1 MITFLDEKNN
11 EYNAQVAYS
20 TTSSVNGEL
29 SIKGTIYTNQT
40 VLHGIDRGWRLRLD
54 DEYYRI
60 IYAKPN
66 DTGRQIEVEFDAVHQ
81 FFYDMSKM
89 SLYETLEGS
98 KPIRTYLD
106 AIFKG
111 TSYRYVLE
119 VEVGSI
125 RKENFGNKSRL
136 NLFNDLIKHANLEFS
151 VSGHVVRIL
160 KNIGTDQSAIV
171 RKNFNM
177 NELTIEKDINSFVTY
192 QRGLGMWKDEENHD
206 LGRYE
211 AVYESPL
218 AQIYGRIE
226 AEPVV
231 DERYKETGK
240 LLERLKTNVDNSYK
254 VSISIDMEDLTKAG
268 YKLSEPRAGDYIMA
282 VNETLGLRKKI
293 RIVSLISE
301 YDVSG
306 KLISRKVTCNDIGSV
321 KRNSGEMSTLS
332 RSVTDSLENS
342 ARALDVAT
350 QALTSADGKN
360 TNYFGDKKPA
370 DIPKGTLKKGDRLFL
385 TVGDKKV
392 LYFWNGS
399 EWELEPTEFD
409 SDKFNAE
416 FDRKAEAINKNI
428 QQVDNKASEAFAK
441 AGAII
446 DSQELL
452 DKINA
457 SVDQN
462 VRLGTASQLFKAQT
476 KNISDLQDKFRSNK
490 HAITDLK
497 KTTTDYQRTNDENL
511 VRIGQQLDNTVSKAE
526 MKQTADGIRETILE
540 LQTNGSGG
548 PNMLRNSRAD
558 DGLQYWTEANNKLG
572 FTSHSFY
579 FNGQKKMFE
588 LRPGAVVKSPRFIV
602 KRNADYTLNILG
614 FDNNSKYFRVYF
626 CKRKKGSTADFE
638 EKQLVFDGQPQWTDG
653 PVFNNVKTAKKSF
666 KFNIGE
672 FDDGYLQFEFD
683 RNNPNKWGGL
693 FMTELDFYEGTTD
706 RKWQPAPE
714 DGAEWLNGKITTLD
728 RTLDGIRATVTEAKS
743 YIDADGQRR
752 QELNQL
758 IRDETAKGINTV
770 LSTVE
775 QSGYAK
781 RTEIQSITETQRLYD
796 RIIGTTEDGIKQ
808 NIARMTLTDN
818 LFQTEVS
825 KAIDKNFNSINQ
837 VTDPYELANHQV
849 DRFSALENF
858 TLERVDGSPYSKL
871 CFTIKESGERR
882 LFIPLNNLPEDMR
895 QFSYS
900 VKIETTGNVSV
911 LAFSLR
917 VRSGTSWSLN
927 KRVNGNI
934 YSGTSSVLN
943 SAQKVS
949 PDLMITFGG
958 TGSVKV
964 SMPIV
969 IDGTE
974 PNANY
979 EPNKLERLFTQS
991 EKTNQTVRSME
1002 TLLNGSWSVKH
1013 LNSAGDIVGQV
1024 NLTDGDFR
1032 FVGKRFHITG
1042 ETLIDNA
1049 SIKSAAI
1056 ESIEANKIRA
1066 GTLDAHLVNI
1076 INLNANSITAGA
1088 INGIDIR
1095 GSVFSG
1101 QNNEFVID
1109 AKKNELLFNKYTLM
1123 TFYNKKT
1130 NNWSL
1135 ISTGDRLGNGLGSG
1149 IVIASGVNPT
1159 LLNNLRNE
1167 PTDRRDL
1174 LTPLSKTDSYISLAS
1189 NGTYSGV
1196 DIVTKTYFHARN
1208 NSGNPGACGIG
1219 FGDGDTRDKDSA
1231 YIYGYK
1237 TSVSGRN
1244 TLSLNGLQRL
1254 SMESKGQ
1261 ISIVGND
1268 LEIIKGNKSLIAYF
1282 NGLAQLVKRV
1292 AEHAGWKNVTDYS
1305 I

>member
-1 MITFLDEKNN
+1 MITFLDEKDN

-29 SIKGTIYTNQT
+29 SIKGTIYTNQK

-136 NLFNDLIKHANLEFS
+136 NLFNDLIKQANLEFS

-321 KRNSGEMSTLS
+321 KRNSGEMNTLS
-332 RSVTDSLENS
+332 RSVTNSLENS

-392 LYFWNGS
+392 LYFWNGA

-428 QQVDNKASEAFAK
+428 QQVDNKASEALTK
-441 AGAII
+441 ADAIV

-457 SVDQN
+457 HLYSDAN
-462 VRLGTASQLFKAQT
+462 NDDNGILGK
-476 KNISDLQDKFRSNK
+476 KFRLQREANRSTRNIATSTRDK
-490 HAITDLK
+490 L
-497 KTTTDYQRTNDENL
+497 TDYQRTNDENL

-548 PNMLRNSRAD
+548 PNMIRNSRAD
-558 DGLQYWTEANNKLG
+558 DGLQYWETQSVN
-572 FTSHSFY
+572 FQSHVFY
-579 FNGQKKMFE
+579 FNGQKRMFA
-588 LRPGAVVKSPRFIV
+588 LTGVSWMKSPRFLL
-602 KRNADYTLNILG
+602 KKNTAYMLNFFG
-614 FDNNSKYFRVYF
+614 FNSGNTKSLRVYIR
-626 CKRKKGSTADFE
+626 KRKKGETQDYTSE
-638 EKQLVFDGQPQWTDG
+638 ELL
-653 PVFNNVKTAKKSF
+653 FNPTTIPFLSHVEAVKKSF
-666 KFNIGE
+666 KFNTGDFDEGYLYIFNGGPNNGSDKWSGVFLTE
-672 FDDGYLQFEFD
+672 FDL
-683 RNNPNKWGGL
+683 
-693 FMTELDFYEGTTD
+693 YEGTTD

-752 QELNQL
+752 QEINQL

-781 RTEIQSITETQRLYD
+781 RTEIQSITETQKLYD

-808 NIARMTLTDN
+808 NIARMTLTDS

-825 KAIDKNFNSINQ
+825 KAIDKNFNSVNQ

-858 TLERVDGSPYSKL
+858 TLEQVKGSPYSKL
-871 CFTIKESGERR
+871 CFTIKESGDRR

-900 VKIETTGNVSV
+900 VKIETTGNASV
-911 LAFSLR
+911 FAISLR
-917 VRSGTSWSLN
+917 GSTNTYWSLS
-927 KRVNGNI
+927 KKVNGDI

>member
-1 MITFLDEKNN
+1 LITFLDEKDN

-29 SIKGTIYTNQT
+29 SIKGTIYTNQK

-136 NLFNDLIKHANLEFS
+136 NLFNDLIKQANLEFS

-321 KRNSGEMSTLS
+321 KRNSGEMNTLS
-332 RSVTDSLENS
+332 RSVTNSLENS

-392 LYFWNGS
+392 LYFWNGA

-428 QQVDNKASEAFAK
+428 QQVDNKASEALTK
-441 AGAII
+441 ADAIV

-457 SVDQN
+457 HLYSDAN
-462 VRLGTASQLFKAQT
+462 NDDNGILGK
-476 KNISDLQDKFRSNK
+476 KFRLQREANRSTRNIATSTRDK
-490 HAITDLK
+490 L
-497 KTTTDYQRTNDENL
+497 TDYQRTNDENL

-548 PNMLRNSRAD
+548 PNMIRNSRAD
-558 DGLQYWTEANNKLG
+558 DGLQYWETQSVN
-572 FTSHSFY
+572 FQSHVFY
-579 FNGQKKMFE
+579 FNGQKRMFA
-588 LRPGAVVKSPRFIV
+588 LTGVSWMKSPRFLL
-602 KRNADYTLNILG
+602 KKNTAYMLNFFG
-614 FDNNSKYFRVYF
+614 FNSGNTKSLRVYIR
-626 CKRKKGSTADFE
+626 KRKKGETQDYTSE
-638 EKQLVFDGQPQWTDG
+638 ELL
-653 PVFNNVKTAKKSF
+653 FNPTTIPFLSHVEAVKKSF
-666 KFNIGE
+666 KFNTGDFDEGYLYIFNGGPNNGSDKWSGVFLTE
-672 FDDGYLQFEFD
+672 FDL
-683 RNNPNKWGGL
+683 
-693 FMTELDFYEGTTD
+693 YEGTTD

-752 QELNQL
+752 QEINQL

-781 RTEIQSITETQRLYD
+781 RTEIQSITETQKLYD

-808 NIARMTLTDN
+808 NIARMTLTDS

-825 KAIDKNFNSINQ
+825 KAIDKNFNSVNQ

-858 TLERVDGSPYSKL
+858 TLEQVKGSPYSKL
-871 CFTIKESGERR
+871 CFTIKESGDRR

-900 VKIETTGNVSV
+900 VKIETTGNASV
-911 LAFSLR
+911 FAISLR
-917 VRSGTSWSLN
+917 GSTNTYWSLS
-927 KRVNGNI
+927 KKVNGDI

>member
-1 MITFLDEKNN
+1 MITFLDEKDN

-29 SIKGTIYTNQT
+29 SIKGTIYTNQK

-89 SLYETLEGS
+89 SLYEILEGS

-332 RSVTDSLENS
+332 RSVNDSLENS
-342 ARALDVAT
+342 SRALDVAT

-392 LYFWNGS
+392 LYFWNGA

-416 FDRKAEAINKNI
+416 FDRKAETINKNI
-428 QQVDNKASEAFAK
+428 QQLDNKASEALTK

-457 SVDQN
+457 HLYSDAN
-462 VRLGTASQLFKAQT
+462 NDDNGILGK
-476 KNISDLQDKFRSNK
+476 KFRQQREANRSTRDIATSTRDK
-490 HAITDLK
+490 L
-497 KTTTDYQRTNDENL
+497 TDYQRTNDENL

-526 MKQTADGIRETILE
+526 MKQTADGIRETIAKITVGARNLMVGTKDFSGDWFNKAKWTLEQEKYLGLSVYSRQEEWLGLSEIVEVRVGETYTFSAYVKSSIENDLVFMYLDNRLVEPRASLSLTRKDIQVGTNWKRVSATFSVTKAGLMTPRFERNNKNAKLYVAGYKLE
-540 LQTNGSGG
+540 LGNVPSDWSQAIEDTNQVI
-548 PNMLRNSRAD
+548 D
-558 DGLQYWTEANNKLG
+558 D
-572 FTSHSFY
+572 
-579 FNGQKKMFE
+579 
-588 LRPGAVVKSPRFIV
+588 
-602 KRNADYTLNILG
+602 
-614 FDNNSKYFRVYF
+614 
-626 CKRKKGSTADFE
+626 
-638 EKQLVFDGQPQWTDG
+638 
-653 PVFNNVKTAKKSF
+653 
-666 KFNIGE
+666 
-672 FDDGYLQFEFD
+672 
-683 RNNPNKWGGL
+683 
-693 FMTELDFYEGTTD
+693 
-706 RKWQPAPE
+706 
-714 DGAEWLNGKITTLD
+714 KITTFD
-728 RTLDGIRATVTEAKS
+728 RTLDGIRSSVTEAKN
-743 YIDADGQRR
+743 YIGADGQRR

-808 NIARMTLTDN
+808 NIARMTLTDS

-825 KAIDKNFNSINQ
+825 KAINKELTPSNYVANPFTMSDYIRKYNGNGSSATVTLSSTGINVFGKLELHANS
-837 VTDPYELANHQV
+837 
-849 DRFSALENF
+849 
-858 TLERVDGSPYSKL
+858 
-871 CFTIKESGERR
+871 R
-882 LFIPLNNLPEDMR
+882 L
-895 QFSYS
+895 SYS
-900 VKIETTGNVSV
+900 DAIWLPLTRIPESVKDLSFSIIIDGIDKCKISVHVGTERSSTYINYKRQDNTLYGTLTGVNSDYRGSDGVYLKLSFEGLNGQSV
-911 LAFSLR
+911 FLQKPIVVEGREPKFDFEINKRTELDQS
-917 VRSGTSWSLN
+917 VRS
-927 KRVNGNI
+927 V
-934 YSGTSSVLN
+934 
-943 SAQKVS
+943 Q
-949 PDLMITFGG
+949 
-958 TGSVKV
+958 
-964 SMPIV
+964 
-969 IDGTE
+969 
-974 PNANY
+974 
-979 EPNKLERLFTQS
+979 TQ
-991 EKTNQTVRSME
+991 
-1002 TLLNGSWSVKH
+1002 LAGSWAIKN
-1013 LNSAGDIVGQV
+1013 LNSAGDLISGI
-1024 NLTDGDFR
+1024 NLGADGR
-1032 FVGKRFHITG
+1032 NRITGKLTHITN
-1042 ETLIDNA
+1042 ETLMDRA

-1056 ESIEANKIRA
+1056 ESITADQITT
-1066 GTLDAHLVNI
+1066 GTLNASRINVINLNARSITSGTFRGLEYEGGIIRGNNGNTI
-1076 INLNANSITAGA
+1076 INLNTNVTTYNGTAR
-1088 INGIDIR
+1088 IEFKSPQNCLVH
-1095 GSVFSG
+1095 SSG
-1101 QNNEFVID
+1101 GTHAF
-1109 AKKNELLFNKYTLM
+1109 
-1123 TFYNKKT
+1123 
-1130 NNWSL
+1130 
-1135 ISTGDRLGNGLGSG
+1135 
-1149 IVIASGVNPT
+1149 
-1159 LLNNLRNE
+1159 
-1167 PTDRRDL
+1167 
-1174 LTPLSKTDSYISLAS
+1174 LTPTQRGGTSYAAWAF
-1189 NGTYSGV
+1189 GV
-1196 DIVTKTYFHARN
+1196 GGSALDTNANFTGIKIFN
-1208 NSGNPGACGIG
+1208 DPGAREVILIG
-1219 FGDGDTRDKDSA
+1219 DVRFVKDTFTRNAPATALTDILSQIQYNFVQIKNWFQRSDL
-1231 YIYGYK
+1231 GYP
-1237 TSVSGRN
+1237 
-1244 TLSLNGLQRL
+1244 GLYD
-1254 SMESKGQ
+1254 
-1261 ISIVGND
+1261 I
-1268 LEIIKGNKSLIAYF
+1268 
-1282 NGLAQLVKRV
+1282 GL
-1292 AEHAGWKNVTDYS
+1292 
-1305 I
+1305 

>member
-1 MITFLDEKNN
+1 MITFLDEKDN
-11 EYNAQVAYS
+11 EHSAQVAYS

-29 SIKGTIYTNQT
+29 SIKGTIYTNQK

-98 KPIRTYLD
+98 KPVRTYLD

-306 KLISRKVTCNDIGSV
+306 KLINRKVTCNDIGSV

-392 LYFWNGS
+392 LYFWNGA

-416 FDRKAEAINKNI
+416 FDRKAEAINRNI
-428 QQVDNKASEAFAK
+428 QQAKNEASEALTK

-457 SVDQN
+457 SVDHN
-462 VRLGTASQLFKAQT
+462 VRLGTASQIFKSQT
-476 KNISDLQDKFRSNK
+476 KNISDLSDKHLKNRRSI
-490 HAITDLK
+490 ADLK
-497 KTTTDYQRTNDENL
+497 TATTDYQRTNDENL

-540 LQTNGSGG
+540 LQSNGSGG

-588 LRPGAVVKSPRFIV
+588 LRPGAVVQSPRFIA

-653 PVFNNVKTAKKSF
+653 PVFSNTKTVKKSF

-672 FDDGYLQFEFD
+672 FDDGYLQFEYD

-728 RTLDGIRATVTEAKS
+728 RTLDGIRATVAEAKN

-808 NIARMTLTDN
+808 NIARMTLTDS

-825 KAIDKNFNSINQ
+825 KAIDKNFNSVNQ
-837 VTDPYELANHQV
+837 VTDPYELANRQV

-858 TLERVDGSPYSKL
+858 TLEQVKGSPYSKL
-871 CFTIKESGERR
+871 CFTIKDSGDKR

-900 VKIETTGNVSV
+900 VKVETTGSASV
-911 LAFSLR
+911 FAISLR
-917 VRSGTSWSLN
+917 GNTNTYWSLS
-927 KRVNGNI
+927 KKVNGDI

-949 PDLMITFGG
+949 PDLVIVFSG

-1056 ESIEANKIRA
+1056 ESIEANKIRT

-1076 INLNANSITAGA
+1076 INLNANSITAGT

-1095 GSVFSG
+1095 GAVFSG

-1135 ISTGDRLGNGLGSG
+1135 IGTGDRLGNDLGSG
-1149 IVIASGVNPT
+1149 IVIASGVDPT
-1159 LLNNLRNE
+1159 LLNKLRNG

-1174 LTPLSKTDSYISLAS
+1174 LTPLSKTDSYISLVS

-1219 FGDGDTRDKDSA
+1219 FGDGDKREKESA

-1237 TSVSGRN
+1237 TNVLGRN

>member
-1 MITFLDEKNN
+1 MITFLDEKDN

-29 SIKGTIYTNQT
+29 SIKGTIYTNQM

-306 KLISRKVTCNDIGSV
+306 KLINRKVTCNDIGSV

-332 RSVTDSLENS
+332 KSVTDSLENS
-342 ARALDVAT
+342 AKALDVAT

-392 LYFWNGS
+392 LYFWNGA

-428 QQVDNKASEAFAK
+428 QQAKNEASEALTK

-457 SVDQN
+457 HLYSDAN
-462 VRLGTASQLFKAQT
+462 NDDNGILGR
-476 KNISDLQDKFRSNK
+476 KFRQQREANRSTRDIATSTRDK
-490 HAITDLK
+490 L
-497 KTTTDYQRTNDENL
+497 TDYQRTNDENL

-526 MKQTADGIRETILE
+526 MKQTADGIRETIVE
-540 LQTNGSGG
+540 LKTNGSGG
-548 PNMLRNSRAD
+548 PNMIRNSRAD
-558 DGLQYWTEANNKLG
+558 DGLNYWETQSVN
-572 FTSHSFY
+572 FQSHGFY
-579 FNGQKKMFE
+579 FNGQKRMFA
-588 LRPGAVVKSPRFIV
+588 LTGVSWMKSPRFLL
-602 KRNADYTLNILG
+602 KKNTAYMLNFFG
-614 FDNNSKYFRVYF
+614 FNSGNTKSLKVYIR
-626 CKRKKGSTADFE
+626 KRKKGETQDYTSE
-638 EKQLVFDGQPQWTDG
+638 ELL
-653 PVFNNVKTAKKSF
+653 FNPTTIPFLSHREAVKKSF
-666 KFNIGE
+666 SFNTGDFDEGYLYIENGGPNNGANKWSGVFLTE
-672 FDDGYLQFEFD
+672 FDL
-683 RNNPNKWGGL
+683 
-693 FMTELDFYEGTTD
+693 YEGTND
-706 RKWQPAPE
+706 RLWQPAPE

-728 RTLDGIRATVTEAKS
+728 RTVDGIKATVAEAKS

-758 IRDETAKGINTV
+758 IRDETAKGISTV

-808 NIARMTLTDN
+808 NIARMTLTDS

-825 KAIDKNFNSINQ
+825 KAVSKELTPSNYVASPFTMSDYIRKYNGNGSSATVTLSSSGINVFGKLELHAHSRLSYSDAIWLPLTRIPESVKDLSFSIIIDGIDKCKISVYVGTERSSTYINYKRQDNTLYGTLTGINS
-837 VTDPYELANHQV
+837 DY
-849 DRFSALENF
+849 RGS
-858 TLERVDGSPYSKL
+858 DGVYLKL
-871 CFTIKESGERR
+871 SFEG
-882 LFIPLNNLPEDMR
+882 LNG
-895 QFSYS
+895 QS
-900 VKIETTGNVSV
+900 VFLQKPIVVEGREPK
-911 LAFSLR
+911 FDFEI
-917 VRSGTSWSLN
+917 N
-927 KRVNGNI
+927 KR
-934 YSGTSSVLN
+934 
-943 SAQKVS
+943 
-949 PDLMITFGG
+949 
-958 TGSVKV
+958 
-964 SMPIV
+964 
-969 IDGTE
+969 TE
-974 PNANY
+974 LDQAI
-979 EPNKLERLFTQS
+979 RTVQTQ
-991 EKTNQTVRSME
+991 
-1002 TLLNGSWSVKH
+1002 LAGSWSVKN
-1013 LNSAGDIVGQV
+1013 LNSAGDLISGI
-1024 NLTDGDFR
+1024 NLGADGKNR
-1032 FVGKRFHITG
+1032 IIGKLTHITN
-1042 ETLIDNA
+1042 ETLMDRA

-1056 ESIEANKIRA
+1056 ESITADQITT
-1066 GTLDAHLVNI
+1066 GTLNASRINVINLNARSITSGTFRGLEYEGGIIRGNNGNTI
-1076 INLNANSITAGA
+1076 INLNTNVTTYNGTAR
-1088 INGIDIR
+1088 IEFKSPQNCLVH
-1095 GSVFSG
+1095 SSG
-1101 QNNEFVID
+1101 GTHAF
-1109 AKKNELLFNKYTLM
+1109 
-1123 TFYNKKT
+1123 
-1130 NNWSL
+1130 
-1135 ISTGDRLGNGLGSG
+1135 
-1149 IVIASGVNPT
+1149 
-1159 LLNNLRNE
+1159 
-1167 PTDRRDL
+1167 
-1174 LTPLSKTDSYISLAS
+1174 LTPTQRGGTSYAAWAF
-1189 NGTYSGV
+1189 GV
-1196 DIVTKTYFHARN
+1196 GGSALDTNANFTGIKIFN
-1208 NSGNPGACGIG
+1208 DPGAREVILIG
-1219 FGDGDTRDKDSA
+1219 DVRFVKDTFTRNAPATALTDILSQIQYNFVQIKNWFQRSDL
-1231 YIYGYK
+1231 GYP
-1237 TSVSGRN
+1237 
-1244 TLSLNGLQRL
+1244 GLYD
-1254 SMESKGQ
+1254 
-1261 ISIVGND
+1261 I
-1268 LEIIKGNKSLIAYF
+1268 
-1282 NGLAQLVKRV
+1282 GL
-1292 AEHAGWKNVTDYS
+1292 
-1305 I
+1305 

>member
-1 MITFLDEKNN
+1 MITFLDEKDN
-11 EYNAQVAYS
+11 EHSAQVAYS

-29 SIKGTIYTNQT
+29 SIKGTIYTNQK

-106 AIFKG
+106 AIFKD

-332 RSVTDSLENS
+332 RSVNNSLENS
-342 ARALDVAT
+342 SRALDVAT

-392 LYFWNGS
+392 LYFWNGA

-416 FDRKAEAINKNI
+416 FDRKAETINKNI
-428 QQVDNKASEAFAK
+428 QQAKNEASEALAK

-457 SVDQN
+457 HLLSDANNDENGILGKKFRLQREATRSVSN
-462 VRLGTASQLFKAQT
+462 RLGLV
-476 KNISDLQDKFRSNK
+476 SNR
-490 HAITDLK
+490 L
-497 KTTTDYQRTNDENL
+497 TDYQRTNDENL

-526 MKQTADGIRETILE
+526 MKQTADGIRETIAKITVGARNLMVGTKDFSGDWFNKAKWTLEQEKYLGLSVYSRQEEWLGLSEIVEVRLGETYTFSAYVKSSIENDLVFMYLDNRLVEPRASLSLVRKDISVGTNWTRVSATFSVTKAGLMTPRFERNNKNAKLFVAGYKLE
-540 LQTNGSGG
+540 LGNVPSDWSQAIEDTNQII
-548 PNMLRNSRAD
+548 D
-558 DGLQYWTEANNKLG
+558 D
-572 FTSHSFY
+572 
-579 FNGQKKMFE
+579 
-588 LRPGAVVKSPRFIV
+588 
-602 KRNADYTLNILG
+602 
-614 FDNNSKYFRVYF
+614 
-626 CKRKKGSTADFE
+626 
-638 EKQLVFDGQPQWTDG
+638 
-653 PVFNNVKTAKKSF
+653 
-666 KFNIGE
+666 
-672 FDDGYLQFEFD
+672 
-683 RNNPNKWGGL
+683 
-693 FMTELDFYEGTTD
+693 
-706 RKWQPAPE
+706 
-714 DGAEWLNGKITTLD
+714 KITTFD
-728 RTLDGIRATVTEAKS
+728 RTLDGIRSSVTEAKN
-743 YIDADGQRR
+743 YIGADSQRR

-758 IRDETAKGINTV
+758 IRDETAKGISTV

-796 RIIGTTEDGIKQ
+796 RIIGTTEDGVKQ
-808 NIARMTLTDN
+808 NIARMTLTDS

-825 KAIDKNFNSINQ
+825 KAVNKELTPSNYVANPFTMSDYVRKYTGKGDSFTVTLVSSGINVFGKLELHAHSKLFYSDAIWLPLTRIPESVKDLSFSIIIDGIDKCKISVFVGTERSSTYINYQRQDNTIYGTLTGINSDYRGSDGVYLKLSFEGLNGQSVFLRKPIVVEGREPKFDFEINKR
-837 VTDPYELANHQV
+837 TELDQA
-849 DRFSALENF
+849 
-858 TLERVDGSPYSKL
+858 
-871 CFTIKESGERR
+871 
-882 LFIPLNNLPEDMR
+882 
-895 QFSYS
+895 
-900 VKIETTGNVSV
+900 
-911 LAFSLR
+911 
-917 VRSGTSWSLN
+917 VRS
-927 KRVNGNI
+927 V
-934 YSGTSSVLN
+934 
-943 SAQKVS
+943 Q
-949 PDLMITFGG
+949 
-958 TGSVKV
+958 
-964 SMPIV
+964 
-969 IDGTE
+969 
-974 PNANY
+974 
-979 EPNKLERLFTQS
+979 TQ
-991 EKTNQTVRSME
+991 
-1002 TLLNGSWSVKH
+1002 LAGSWAIKN
-1013 LNSAGDIVGQV
+1013 LNSAGDLISGI
-1024 NLTDGDFR
+1024 NLGADGKNR
-1032 FVGKRFHITG
+1032 IIGKLTHITN
-1042 ETLIDNA
+1042 ETLMDRA

-1056 ESIEANKIRA
+1056 ESITADQITT
-1066 GTLDAHLVNI
+1066 GTLNASRINV
-1076 INLNANSITAGA
+1076 INLNARSITSGTFRGLEYEGG
-1088 INGIDIR
+1088 IIRGNNGNTVINLNTNVTTYNGIARIEFK
-1095 GSVFSG
+1095 SPQNCLVYSSG
-1101 QNNEFVID
+1101 GAQAF
-1109 AKKNELLFNKYTLM
+1109 
-1123 TFYNKKT
+1123 
-1130 NNWSL
+1130 
-1135 ISTGDRLGNGLGSG
+1135 
-1149 IVIASGVNPT
+1149 
-1159 LLNNLRNE
+1159 
-1167 PTDRRDL
+1167 
-1174 LTPLSKTDSYISLAS
+1174 LTPTQR
-1189 NGTYSGV
+1189 NGTSYAAWALGVGGSTLDTNANFTGIKIFNDPGTRDVVLIGNVQFVKDTFTRNAPATSLV
-1196 DIVTKTYFHARN
+1196 DI
-1208 NSGNPGACGIG
+1208 
-1219 FGDGDTRDKDSA
+1219 
-1231 YIYGYK
+1231 
-1237 TSVSGRN
+1237 
-1244 TLSLNGLQRL
+1244 LS
-1254 SMESKGQ
+1254 Q
-1261 ISIVGND
+1261 IQYNFVQIKNWFSRND
-1268 LEIIKGNKSLIAYF
+1268 LGYP
-1282 NGLAQLVKRV
+1282 GLYDIGL
-1292 AEHAGWKNVTDYS
+1292 
-1305 I
+1305 

>member
-136 NLFNDLIKHANLEFS
+136 NLFNDLIKHTNLEFS

-342 ARALDVAT
+342 SRALDVAT

-392 LYFWNGS
+392 LYFWNGA

-428 QQVDNKASEAFAK
+428 QQVENKASEALTK

-457 SVDQN
+457 HLLSDAN
-462 VRLGTASQLFKAQT
+462 NDDNGILGKKFQLQREANRSTRNIATAT
-476 KNISDLQDKFRSNK
+476 RDK
-490 HAITDLK
+490 L
-497 KTTTDYQRTNDENL
+497 TDYQRTNDENL

-588 LRPGAVVKSPRFIV
+588 LRPGAVVQSPRFVV

-638 EKQLVFDGQPQWTDG
+638 QKQLIFDGQPRWVDG
-653 PVFNNVKTAKKSF
+653 AVFDNGRAVKKSF
-666 KFNIGE
+666 KFNVGD
-672 FDDGYLQFEFD
+672 FDDGYLQFEYD

-752 QELNQL
+752 QEINQL

-808 NIARMTLTDN
+808 NIARMTLTDS

-825 KAIDKNFNSINQ
+825 KAIDKNFNSVNQ

-849 DRFSALENF
+849 DRFSALGNF
-858 TLERVDGSPYSKL
+858 TLEQVKGSPYSKL
-871 CFTIKESGERR
+871 CFTIKDSGDKR

-900 VKIETTGNVSV
+900 VKVETTGNASV
-911 LAFSLR
+911 FAISLR
-917 VRSGTSWSLN
+917 GNTNTYWSLS
-927 KRVNGNI
+927 KKVDGNI

-949 PDLMITFGG
+949 PDLVIVFSG

-1002 TLLNGSWSVKH
+1002 RLLNGSWSVEH
-1013 LNSAGDIVGQV
+1013 LNSAGDIIGSV
-1024 NLTDGDFR
+1024 NLLDGDFR
-1032 FVGKRFHITG
+1032 FIGKRFHITG
-1042 ETLIDNA
+1042 ETLMDNA

-1056 ESIEANKIRA
+1056 ESIEANKIRT

-1076 INLNANSITAGA
+1076 INLNANSITAGT

-1095 GSVFSG
+1095 GAVFSG

-1135 ISTGDRLGNGLGSG
+1135 IGTGDRLGNDLGSG
-1149 IVIASGVNPT
+1149 IVIASGVDPT
-1159 LLNNLRNE
+1159 LLNKLRNG

-1174 LTPLSKTDSYISLAS
+1174 LTPLSKTDSYISLVS

-1219 FGDGDTRDKDSA
+1219 FGDGDKREKESA

-1237 TSVSGRN
+1237 TNVLGRN

>member
-1 MITFLDEKNN
+1 MITFLDEKDN

-29 SIKGTIYTNQT
+29 SIKGTIYTNQM

-240 LLERLKTNVDNSYK
+240 LLERLKNNVDNSYK

-293 RIVSLISE
+293 RIVSLVSE

-321 KRNSGEMSTLS
+321 KRNSGEMSALS

-342 ARALDVAT
+342 SRALDVAT

-392 LYFWNGS
+392 LYFWNGT

-416 FDRKAEAINKNI
+416 FDRKAETINKNI
-428 QQVDNKASEAFAK
+428 QQLDNKASEALTK

-457 SVDQN
+457 HLLSDAN
-462 VRLGTASQLFKAQT
+462 NDENGILGK
-476 KNISDLQDKFRSNK
+476 KFRIQREINRSTRDI
-490 HAITDLK
+490 AISTRDKL
-497 KTTTDYQRTNDENL
+497 TEYQRTNDENL

-526 MKQTADGIRETILE
+526 MKQTADGIRETIAKITVGARNLMVGTKEFSGDWFNKAKWTLEQEKYLGLSVYSRQEEWLGLSEVVEVRLGETYTFSAYVKSSIKNDLVFMYLDNRLVEPRATLSLTRKDISVGTNWMRVSATFEVTKAGLMTPRFERNNKNAKLYVAGYKLE
-540 LQTNGSGG
+540 LGNVPSDWSQAIEDTKQII
-548 PNMLRNSRAD
+548 D
-558 DGLQYWTEANNKLG
+558 D
-572 FTSHSFY
+572 
-579 FNGQKKMFE
+579 
-588 LRPGAVVKSPRFIV
+588 
-602 KRNADYTLNILG
+602 
-614 FDNNSKYFRVYF
+614 
-626 CKRKKGSTADFE
+626 
-638 EKQLVFDGQPQWTDG
+638 
-653 PVFNNVKTAKKSF
+653 
-666 KFNIGE
+666 
-672 FDDGYLQFEFD
+672 
-683 RNNPNKWGGL
+683 
-693 FMTELDFYEGTTD
+693 
-706 RKWQPAPE
+706 
-714 DGAEWLNGKITTLD
+714 KITTFD
-728 RTLDGIRATVTEAKS
+728 RTIDGIRATVAEAKS

-758 IRDETAKGINTV
+758 IRDETAKGISTV

-808 NIARMTLTDN
+808 NIARMTLTDS

-825 KAIDKNFNSINQ
+825 KAVNKELTPSNYVANPFTMSDYVRKYTGKGDSFTVTLVSSGINVFGKLELHAHSKLFYSDAIWLPLTRIPESVKDLSFSIIIDGIDKCKISVFVGTERSSTYINYQRQDNTIYGTLTGINSDYRGSDGVYLKLSFEGLNGQSVFLQKPIVVEGREPKFDFEINKR
-837 VTDPYELANHQV
+837 TELDQA
-849 DRFSALENF
+849 
-858 TLERVDGSPYSKL
+858 
-871 CFTIKESGERR
+871 
-882 LFIPLNNLPEDMR
+882 
-895 QFSYS
+895 
-900 VKIETTGNVSV
+900 
-911 LAFSLR
+911 
-917 VRSGTSWSLN
+917 VRS
-927 KRVNGNI
+927 V
-934 YSGTSSVLN
+934 
-943 SAQKVS
+943 Q
-949 PDLMITFGG
+949 
-958 TGSVKV
+958 
-964 SMPIV
+964 
-969 IDGTE
+969 
-974 PNANY
+974 
-979 EPNKLERLFTQS
+979 TQ
-991 EKTNQTVRSME
+991 
-1002 TLLNGSWSVKH
+1002 LAGSWSVKNI
-1013 LNSAGDIVGQV
+1013 NSAGDLISGI
-1024 NLTDGDFR
+1024 NLGADGKNR
-1032 FVGKRFHITG
+1032 IIGKLTHITN
-1042 ETLIDNA
+1042 ETLMDRA

-1056 ESIEANKIRA
+1056 ESITADQITT
-1066 GTLDAHLVNI
+1066 GTLNASRINV
-1076 INLNANSITAGA
+1076 INLNARSITSGTFRGLEYEGG
-1088 INGIDIR
+1088 IIRGNNGNTVINLNTNVTTYNGIARIEFK
-1095 GSVFSG
+1095 SPQNCLVYSSG
-1101 QNNEFVID
+1101 GAQAF
-1109 AKKNELLFNKYTLM
+1109 
-1123 TFYNKKT
+1123 
-1130 NNWSL
+1130 
-1135 ISTGDRLGNGLGSG
+1135 
-1149 IVIASGVNPT
+1149 
-1159 LLNNLRNE
+1159 
-1167 PTDRRDL
+1167 
-1174 LTPLSKTDSYISLAS
+1174 LTPTQR
-1189 NGTYSGV
+1189 NGTSYAAWALGVGGSTLDTNANFTGIKIFNDPGTRDVVLIGNVQFVKDTFTRNAPATSLV
-1196 DIVTKTYFHARN
+1196 DILSQIQYNFVQIKNWFQRSDLGY
-1208 NSGNPGACGIG
+1208 PGLYDIG
-1219 FGDGDTRDKDSA
+1219 
-1231 YIYGYK
+1231 
-1237 TSVSGRN
+1237 
-1244 TLSLNGLQRL
+1244 L
-1254 SMESKGQ
+1254 
-1261 ISIVGND
+1261 
-1268 LEIIKGNKSLIAYF
+1268 
-1282 NGLAQLVKRV
+1282 
-1292 AEHAGWKNVTDYS
+1292 
-1305 I
+1305 

>member
-29 SIKGTIYTNQT
+29 SIKGTIYTNQK

-106 AIFKG
+106 AVFKD

-268 YKLSEPRAGDYIMA
+268 YKLTESRAGDYIMA

-301 YDVSG
+301 YDISG
-306 KLISRKVTCNDIGSV
+306 KLINRKVTCNDIGSV
-321 KRNSGEMSTLS
+321 KRNSGEISTLS

-392 LYFWNGS
+392 LYFWNGA

-416 FDRKAEAINKNI
+416 FDRKAEAINKSI
-428 QQVDNKASEAFAK
+428 QQADNKASEALTK
-441 AGAII
+441 AGAIV

-457 SVDQN
+457 HLYSDAN
-462 VRLGTASQLFKAQT
+462 NDDNGILGR
-476 KNISDLQDKFRSNK
+476 KFRLQREANRSTRSIATSTRDK
-490 HAITDLK
+490 L
-497 KTTTDYQRTNDENL
+497 TDYQRTNDENL

-526 MKQTADGIRETILE
+526 MKQTADGIRETIVE
-540 LQTNGSGG
+540 LQTNGFGG

-558 DGLQYWTEANNKLG
+558 DGLNYWTEANGRLS
-572 FTSHSFY
+572 FTSHVFY
-579 FNGQKKMFE
+579 LNGQKRMFE

-602 KRNADYTLNILG
+602 KRNTDYMFNILA
-614 FDNNSKYFRVYF
+614 FDNNSKYFRIYF
-626 CKRKKGSTADFE
+626 CKRKKGSTADYE
-638 EKQLVFDGQPQWTDG
+638 EKQLVFDGKPQWNDG
-653 PVFNNVKTAKKSF
+653 PVFSNTKTVKKSF

-672 FDDGYLQFEFD
+672 FDDGYLQFEYD

-693 FMTELDFYEGTTD
+693 FMTELDFYEGTND
-706 RKWQPAPE
+706 RLWQPAPE

-728 RTLDGIRATVTEAKS
+728 RTVDGIRETVTEVKN

-758 IRDETAKGINTV
+758 IRDETAKGISTV

-808 NIARMTLTDN
+808 NIARMTLTDS

-825 KAIDKNFNSINQ
+825 KAIDKNFNSVNQ
-837 VTDPYELANHQV
+837 VTDPYELANRQV

-858 TLERVDGSPYSKL
+858 TLEQVKGSPYSKL
-871 CFTIKESGERR
+871 CFTIKDSGDKR

-934 YSGTSSVLN
+934 YSGTSSVLS

-949 PDLMITFGG
+949 PDLLIAFGG

-1076 INLNANSITAGA
+1076 INLNANSITAGT

-1095 GSVFSG
+1095 GAVFSG

-1244 TLSLNGLQRL
+1244 TLSLSGLQRL

-1292 AEHAGWKNVTDYS
+1292 AEHAGWKNVTDYT

>member
-1 MITFLDEKNN
+1 MITFLDEKDN

-29 SIKGTIYTNQT
+29 SIKGTIYTNQK

-89 SLYETLEGS
+89 SLYEILEGS

-332 RSVTDSLENS
+332 RSVNDSLENS
-342 ARALDVAT
+342 SRALDVAT

-392 LYFWNGS
+392 LYFWNGA

-416 FDRKAEAINKNI
+416 FDRKAETINKNI
-428 QQVDNKASEAFAK
+428 QQLDNKASEALTK

-457 SVDQN
+457 HLLSDAN
-462 VRLGTASQLFKAQT
+462 NDDDGILGR
-476 KNISDLQDKFRSNK
+476 KFRQQREANRSTRNIATSTRDK
-490 HAITDLK
+490 L
-497 KTTTDYQRTNDENL
+497 TDYQRTNDENL

-526 MKQTADGIRETILE
+526 MKQTADGIRETIAKITVGARNLMVGTKDFSGDWFNKSKWTLEQEKYLGLSVYSRQEEWLGLSEVVEVRLGETYTFSAYVKSSIENDLVFMYLDNRLVEPRATLSLTRKDISVGTNWTRVSATFEVTKAGLMTPRFERNNKNAKLYVAGYKLE
-540 LQTNGSGG
+540 LGNVPSDWSQAIEDTNQII
-548 PNMLRNSRAD
+548 D
-558 DGLQYWTEANNKLG
+558 D
-572 FTSHSFY
+572 
-579 FNGQKKMFE
+579 
-588 LRPGAVVKSPRFIV
+588 
-602 KRNADYTLNILG
+602 
-614 FDNNSKYFRVYF
+614 
-626 CKRKKGSTADFE
+626 
-638 EKQLVFDGQPQWTDG
+638 
-653 PVFNNVKTAKKSF
+653 
-666 KFNIGE
+666 
-672 FDDGYLQFEFD
+672 
-683 RNNPNKWGGL
+683 
-693 FMTELDFYEGTTD
+693 
-706 RKWQPAPE
+706 
-714 DGAEWLNGKITTLD
+714 KITTFD
-728 RTLDGIRATVTEAKS
+728 RTLDGIRATVAEVKS

-758 IRDETAKGINTV
+758 IRDETAKGISTV

-808 NIARMTLTDN
+808 NIARMTLTDS

-825 KAIDKNFNSINQ
+825 KAVNKELTPSNYVANPFTMSDYVRKYTGKGDSFTVTLVSSGINVFGKLELHAHSKLFYSDAIWLPLTRIPESVKDLSFSIIIDGIDKCKISVYVGTERSSTYINYKRQDNTLYGTLTGINS
-837 VTDPYELANHQV
+837 DY
-849 DRFSALENF
+849 RGS
-858 TLERVDGSPYSKL
+858 DGVYLKL
-871 CFTIKESGERR
+871 SFEG
-882 LFIPLNNLPEDMR
+882 LNG
-895 QFSYS
+895 QS
-900 VKIETTGNVSV
+900 VFLQKPIVVEGREPK
-911 LAFSLR
+911 FDFEI
-917 VRSGTSWSLN
+917 N
-927 KRVNGNI
+927 KR
-934 YSGTSSVLN
+934 TE
-943 SAQKVS
+943 
-949 PDLMITFGG
+949 
-958 TGSVKV
+958 
-964 SMPIV
+964 
-969 IDGTE
+969 IDQAVRT
-974 PNANY
+974 
-979 EPNKLERLFTQS
+979 LQTQ
-991 EKTNQTVRSME
+991 
-1002 TLLNGSWSVKH
+1002 LAGSWSVKNI
-1013 LNSAGDIVGQV
+1013 NSAGDLISGI
-1024 NLTDGDFR
+1024 NLGADGKNR
-1032 FVGKRFHITG
+1032 IIGKLTHITN
-1042 ETLIDNA
+1042 ETLMDRA

-1056 ESIEANKIRA
+1056 ESITADQITT
-1066 GTLDAHLVNI
+1066 GTLNASRINV
-1076 INLNANSITAGA
+1076 INLNARSITSGTFRGLEYEGG
-1088 INGIDIR
+1088 IIRGNNGNTVINLNTNVTTYNGIARIEFK
-1095 GSVFSG
+1095 SPQNCLVYSSG
-1101 QNNEFVID
+1101 GTQAF
-1109 AKKNELLFNKYTLM
+1109 
-1123 TFYNKKT
+1123 
-1130 NNWSL
+1130 
-1135 ISTGDRLGNGLGSG
+1135 
-1149 IVIASGVNPT
+1149 
-1159 LLNNLRNE
+1159 
-1167 PTDRRDL
+1167 
-1174 LTPLSKTDSYISLAS
+1174 LTPTQR
-1189 NGTYSGV
+1189 NGTSYAAWALGV
-1196 DIVTKTYFHARN
+1196 GGSTLDTNANFTGIKIFN
-1208 NSGNPGACGIG
+1208 DPGAREVILIG
-1219 FGDGDTRDKDSA
+1219 DVRFVKDTFTRNAPATALTDILSQIQYNFVQIKNWFQRSDL
-1231 YIYGYK
+1231 GYP
-1237 TSVSGRN
+1237 
-1244 TLSLNGLQRL
+1244 GLYD
-1254 SMESKGQ
+1254 
-1261 ISIVGND
+1261 I
-1268 LEIIKGNKSLIAYF
+1268 
-1282 NGLAQLVKRV
+1282 GL
-1292 AEHAGWKNVTDYS
+1292 
-1305 I
+1305 

>member
-1 MITFLDEKNN
+1 MITFLDEKDN

-29 SIKGTIYTNQT
+29 SIKGTIYTNQK

-332 RSVTDSLENS
+332 RSVNDSLENS
-342 ARALDVAT
+342 SRALDVAT

-392 LYFWNGS
+392 LYFWNGA

-416 FDRKAEAINKNI
+416 FDRKAETINKNI
-428 QQVDNKASEAFAK
+428 QQLDNKASEALTK

-457 SVDQN
+457 HLLSDAN
-462 VRLGTASQLFKAQT
+462 NDDDGILGR
-476 KNISDLQDKFRSNK
+476 KFRQQREANRSTRNIATSTRDK
-490 HAITDLK
+490 L
-497 KTTTDYQRTNDENL
+497 TDYQRTNDENL

-526 MKQTADGIRETILE
+526 MKQTADGIRETIAKITVGARNLMVGTKDFSGDWFNKAKWTLEQEKYLGLSVYSRQEEWLGLSEIVEVRVGETYTFSAYVKSSIENDLVFMCLDNRLVEPRVSLSLTRKDIQVGTNWKRVSATFSVTKAGLMTPRFERNNKNAKLYVAGYKLE
-540 LQTNGSGG
+540 LGNVPSDWSQAIEDTNQVI
-548 PNMLRNSRAD
+548 D
-558 DGLQYWTEANNKLG
+558 D
-572 FTSHSFY
+572 
-579 FNGQKKMFE
+579 
-588 LRPGAVVKSPRFIV
+588 
-602 KRNADYTLNILG
+602 
-614 FDNNSKYFRVYF
+614 
-626 CKRKKGSTADFE
+626 
-638 EKQLVFDGQPQWTDG
+638 
-653 PVFNNVKTAKKSF
+653 
-666 KFNIGE
+666 
-672 FDDGYLQFEFD
+672 
-683 RNNPNKWGGL
+683 
-693 FMTELDFYEGTTD
+693 
-706 RKWQPAPE
+706 
-714 DGAEWLNGKITTLD
+714 KITTFD
-728 RTLDGIRATVTEAKS
+728 RTLDGIRSSVTEAKN
-743 YIDADGQRR
+743 YIGADGQRR

-808 NIARMTLTDN
+808 NIARMTLTDS

-825 KAIDKNFNSINQ
+825 KAINKELTPSNYVANPFTMSDYIRKYNGNGSSATVTLSSTGINVFGKLELHANS
-837 VTDPYELANHQV
+837 
-849 DRFSALENF
+849 
-858 TLERVDGSPYSKL
+858 
-871 CFTIKESGERR
+871 R
-882 LFIPLNNLPEDMR
+882 L
-895 QFSYS
+895 SYS
-900 VKIETTGNVSV
+900 DAIWLPLTRIPESVKDLSFSIIIDGIDKCKISVHVGTERSSTYINYKRQDNTLYGTLTGVNSDYRGSDGVYLKLSFEGLNGQSV
-911 LAFSLR
+911 FLQKPIVVEGREPKFDFEINKRTELDQS
-917 VRSGTSWSLN
+917 VRS
-927 KRVNGNI
+927 V
-934 YSGTSSVLN
+934 
-943 SAQKVS
+943 Q
-949 PDLMITFGG
+949 
-958 TGSVKV
+958 
-964 SMPIV
+964 
-969 IDGTE
+969 
-974 PNANY
+974 
-979 EPNKLERLFTQS
+979 TQ
-991 EKTNQTVRSME
+991 
-1002 TLLNGSWSVKH
+1002 LAGSWAIKN
-1013 LNSAGDIVGQV
+1013 LNSAGDLISGI
-1024 NLTDGDFR
+1024 NLGADGR
-1032 FVGKRFHITG
+1032 NRITGKLTHITN
-1042 ETLIDNA
+1042 ETLMDRA

-1056 ESIEANKIRA
+1056 ESITADQITT
-1066 GTLDAHLVNI
+1066 GTLNASRINVINLNARSITSGTFRGLEYEGGIIRGNNGNTI
-1076 INLNANSITAGA
+1076 INLNTNVTTYNGTAR
-1088 INGIDIR
+1088 IEFKSPQNCLVH
-1095 GSVFSG
+1095 SSG
-1101 QNNEFVID
+1101 GTHAF
-1109 AKKNELLFNKYTLM
+1109 
-1123 TFYNKKT
+1123 
-1130 NNWSL
+1130 
-1135 ISTGDRLGNGLGSG
+1135 
-1149 IVIASGVNPT
+1149 
-1159 LLNNLRNE
+1159 
-1167 PTDRRDL
+1167 
-1174 LTPLSKTDSYISLAS
+1174 LTPTQRGGTSYAAWAF
-1189 NGTYSGV
+1189 GV
-1196 DIVTKTYFHARN
+1196 GGSALDTNANFTGIKIFN
-1208 NSGNPGACGIG
+1208 DPGAREVILIG
-1219 FGDGDTRDKDSA
+1219 DVRFVKDTFTRNAPATALTDILSQIQYNFVQIKNWFQRSDL
-1231 YIYGYK
+1231 GYP
-1237 TSVSGRN
+1237 
-1244 TLSLNGLQRL
+1244 GLYD
-1254 SMESKGQ
+1254 
-1261 ISIVGND
+1261 I
-1268 LEIIKGNKSLIAYF
+1268 
-1282 NGLAQLVKRV
+1282 GL
-1292 AEHAGWKNVTDYS
+1292 
-1305 I
+1305 

>member
-136 NLFNDLIKHANLEFS
+136 NLFNDIIKQANLEFS

-321 KRNSGEMSTLS
+321 KRNSGEMSILS
-332 RSVTDSLENS
+332 RSVNDSLENS

-392 LYFWNGS
+392 LYFWNGA

-428 QQVDNKASEAFAK
+428 QQLDNKASEAFAK

-457 SVDQN
+457 HLLSDAN
-462 VRLGTASQLFKAQT
+462 NDDNGILGR
-476 KNISDLQDKFRSNK
+476 KFRQQREANRSTRNIATSTRDK
-490 HAITDLK
+490 L
-497 KTTTDYQRTNDENL
+497 TDYQRTNDENL
-511 VRIGQQLDNTVSKAE
+511 VRIGQQLGNTVSKAE

-540 LQTNGSGG
+540 LQSNGSGG

-602 KRNADYTLNILG
+602 KRNADYTLNILA
-614 FDNNSKYFRVYF
+614 FDNNSKYFRIYF
-626 CKRKKGSTADFE
+626 CKRKKGSTANFD
-638 EKQLVFDGQPQWTDG
+638 EKQLVFDGNPRWVDG
-653 PVFNNVKTAKKSF
+653 AVFDNGRTVKKSF

-672 FDDGYLQFEFD
+672 FDDGYLQFEYD

-693 FMTELDFYEGTTD
+693 FMTELDFYEGSTD

-728 RTLDGIRATVTEAKS
+728 RTLDGIRATVTEVKS

-808 NIARMTLTDN
+808 NIARMTLTDS

-825 KAIDKNFNSINQ
+825 KAIDKNFNSVNQ

-900 VKIETTGNVSV
+900 VKIETTGNASV
-911 LAFSLR
+911 FAISLR
-917 VRSGTSWSLN
+917 GSTNTYWSLS
-927 KRVNGNI
+927 KKVNGDI

-1056 ESIEANKIRA
+1056 ESIEANKIRT

-1076 INLNANSITAGA
+1076 INLNANSITAGT

-1095 GSVFSG
+1095 GAVFSG

-1135 ISTGDRLGNGLGSG
+1135 IGTGDRLGNDLGSG
-1149 IVIASGVNPT
+1149 IVIASGVDPT
-1159 LLNNLRNE
+1159 LLNKLRNG

-1174 LTPLSKTDSYISLAS
+1174 LTPLSKTDSYISLVS

-1219 FGDGDTRDKDSA
+1219 FGDGDKREKESA

-1237 TSVSGRN
+1237 TNVLGRN

>member
-1 MITFLDEKNN
+1 MITFLDEKDN

-29 SIKGTIYTNQT
+29 SIKGTIYTNQK
-40 VLHGIDRGWRLRLD
+40 VLHGIDKGWRLRLD

-282 VNETLGLRKKI
+282 VNETLGLKKKI
-293 RIVSLISE
+293 RIVSLVSE

-306 KLISRKVTCNDIGSV
+306 KLINRKVTCNDIGSV

-332 RSVTDSLENS
+332 RTVNDSLENS

-392 LYFWNGS
+392 LYFWNGA

-416 FDRKAEAINKNI
+416 FDRKAEAINKSI
-428 QQVDNKASEAFAK
+428 QQAENKASEALTK

-457 SVDQN
+457 HLYSDAN
-462 VRLGTASQLFKAQT
+462 NDDNGILGR
-476 KNISDLQDKFRSNK
+476 KFRIQREANRSTRNIATSTRDK
-490 HAITDLK
+490 L
-497 KTTTDYQRTNDENL
+497 TDYQRTNDENL

-548 PNMLRNSRAD
+548 PNMIRNSRAD

-572 FTSHSFY
+572 FTSHPFY

-588 LRPGAVVKSPRFIV
+588 LRPGAVVQSPRFIV

-614 FDNNSKYFRVYF
+614 FDNNSKYFRIYF

-666 KFNIGE
+666 KFNIGK
-672 FDDGYLQFEFD
+672 FDDGYLQFEYD

-752 QELNQL
+752 QEINQL

-808 NIARMTLTDN
+808 NIARMTLTDS

-825 KAIDKNFNSINQ
+825 KVVNQELTSSNYVANPFTMSDYVRKYFGKSDTSTVSLVSSGLSAFGKLEFQAHSRLTSNDAVWLPLNRIPERVKDLSFSIIIEGIDKCNISVAIGTENASSS
-837 VTDPYELANHQV
+837 VPYKRQGDTIYGTWTGISYYYKGSDGVYLKISFSGLNGESVFLKKPIVVEGREPKFDFEVNKRMEV
-849 DRFSALENF
+849 DQA
-858 TLERVDGSPYSKL
+858 
-871 CFTIKESGERR
+871 
-882 LFIPLNNLPEDMR
+882 
-895 QFSYS
+895 
-900 VKIETTGNVSV
+900 
-911 LAFSLR
+911 
-917 VRSGTSWSLN
+917 VRS
-927 KRVNGNI
+927 V
-934 YSGTSSVLN
+934 
-943 SAQKVS
+943 Q
-949 PDLMITFGG
+949 
-958 TGSVKV
+958 
-964 SMPIV
+964 
-969 IDGTE
+969 
-974 PNANY
+974 
-979 EPNKLERLFTQS
+979 TQ
-991 EKTNQTVRSME
+991 
-1002 TLLNGSWSVKH
+1002 LAGSWAIKN
-1013 LNSAGDIVGQV
+1013 LNSAGDLISGI
-1024 NLTDGDFR
+1024 NLGADGR
-1032 FVGKRFHITG
+1032 NRITGKLTHITN
-1042 ETLIDNA
+1042 ETLMDRA

-1056 ESIEANKIRA
+1056 ESITADQITT
-1066 GTLDAHLVNI
+1066 GTLNASRINVINLNARSITSGTFRGLEYEGGIIRGNNGNTI
-1076 INLNANSITAGA
+1076 INLNTNVTTYNGTAR
-1088 INGIDIR
+1088 I
-1095 GSVFSG
+1095 
-1101 QNNEFVID
+1101 EF
-1109 AKKNELLFNKYTLM
+1109 KSPY
-1123 TFYNKKT
+1123 
-1130 NNWSL
+1130 
-1135 ISTGDRLGNGLGSG
+1135 
-1149 IVIASGVNPT
+1149 
-1159 LLNNLRNE
+1159 NNLVYSSSGAHAFLA
-1167 PTDRRDL
+1167 PTKRQGTSYAAWAFGVGTSSDL
-1174 LTPLSKTDSYISLAS
+1174 DPNAGFVGLKIFNDPGSRKVILVGD
-1189 NGTYSGV
+1189 V
-1196 DIVTKTYFHARN
+1196 QIVKDVF
-1208 NSGNPGACGIG
+1208 
-1219 FGDGDTRDKDSA
+1219 TRDA
-1231 YIYGYK
+1231 PA
-1237 TSVSGRN
+1237 TA
-1244 TLSLNGLQRL
+1244 LSDVL
-1254 SMESKGQ
+1254 SQ
-1261 ISIVGND
+1261 IQYNFVQIKNWFSRND
-1268 LEIIKGNKSLIAYF
+1268 LGHP
-1282 NGLAQLVKRV
+1282 GLYDIGL
-1292 AEHAGWKNVTDYS
+1292 
-1305 I
+1305 

>member
-1 MITFLDEKNN
+1 MITFLDEKDN

-29 SIKGTIYTNQT
+29 SIKGTIYTNQK

-106 AIFKG
+106 AIFKD

-332 RSVTDSLENS
+332 RSVNNSLENS
-342 ARALDVAT
+342 SRALDVAT

-392 LYFWNGS
+392 LYFWNGT

-416 FDRKAEAINKNI
+416 FDRKAETINKNI
-428 QQVDNKASEAFAK
+428 QQLDNKASEALTK

-457 SVDQN
+457 HLLSDAN
-462 VRLGTASQLFKAQT
+462 NDDNGILGR
-476 KNISDLQDKFRSNK
+476 KFRQQREANRSTRNIATSTRDK
-490 HAITDLK
+490 L
-497 KTTTDYQRTNDENL
+497 TDYQRTNDENL
-511 VRIGQQLDNTVSKAE
+511 GRIGQQLDNTVSKAE
-526 MKQTADGIRETILE
+526 MKQTADGIRETIAKITVGARNLMVGTKDFSGDWFNKAKWTLENEKYLGLSVYSRQEEWLGLSEVVEVRLGETYTFSAYVKSSIENDLVFMYLDNRLVEPRASLSLVRKDISVGTNWTRVSATFSVTKAGLMTPRFERNNKNAKLFVAGYKLE
-540 LQTNGSGG
+540 LGNVPSDWSQAIEDTNQII
-548 PNMLRNSRAD
+548 D
-558 DGLQYWTEANNKLG
+558 D
-572 FTSHSFY
+572 
-579 FNGQKKMFE
+579 
-588 LRPGAVVKSPRFIV
+588 
-602 KRNADYTLNILG
+602 
-614 FDNNSKYFRVYF
+614 
-626 CKRKKGSTADFE
+626 
-638 EKQLVFDGQPQWTDG
+638 
-653 PVFNNVKTAKKSF
+653 
-666 KFNIGE
+666 
-672 FDDGYLQFEFD
+672 
-683 RNNPNKWGGL
+683 
-693 FMTELDFYEGTTD
+693 
-706 RKWQPAPE
+706 
-714 DGAEWLNGKITTLD
+714 KITTFD
-728 RTLDGIRATVTEAKS
+728 RTLDGIRATVAEAKS

-758 IRDETAKGINTV
+758 IRDETAKGISTV

-808 NIARMTLTDN
+808 NIARMTLTDS

-825 KAIDKNFNSINQ
+825 KVVNQELTSSNYVDNPFTMSDYVRKYFGKSDTSTVSLVSSGLSAFGKLEFHAHSKLTSNDAVWLPLNRIPERVKDLSFSIIVEGIDKCNISVAIGTENASSSI
-837 VTDPYELANHQV
+837 PYKRQGDTIYGTWTGISYYYKGSDGVYLKIS
-849 DRFSALENF
+849 FSGLN
-858 TLERVDGSPYSKL
+858 G
-871 CFTIKESGERR
+871 ESVFLKKPIVVEGREPK
-882 LFIPLNNLPEDMR
+882 FDFE
-895 QFSYS
+895 
-900 VKIETTGNVSV
+900 V
-911 LAFSLR
+911 
-917 VRSGTSWSLN
+917 N
-927 KRVNGNI
+927 KRMELDQAVR
-934 YSGTSSVLN
+934 TV
-943 SAQKVS
+943 Q
-949 PDLMITFGG
+949 
-958 TGSVKV
+958 
-964 SMPIV
+964 
-969 IDGTE
+969 
-974 PNANY
+974 
-979 EPNKLERLFTQS
+979 TQ
-991 EKTNQTVRSME
+991 
-1002 TLLNGSWSVKH
+1002 LAGSWAIKN
-1013 LNSAGDIVGQV
+1013 LNSAGDLISGI
-1024 NLTDGDFR
+1024 NLGADGR
-1032 FVGKRFHITG
+1032 NRITGKLTHITN
-1042 ETLIDNA
+1042 ETLMDRA

-1056 ESIEANKIRA
+1056 ESITADQITT
-1066 GTLDAHLVNI
+1066 GTLNASRINV
-1076 INLNANSITAGA
+1076 INLNARSITSGTFRGLEYEGG
-1088 INGIDIR
+1088 IIRGNNGNTVINLNTNVTTYNGIARIEFK
-1095 GSVFSG
+1095 SPQNCLVYSSG
-1101 QNNEFVID
+1101 GTQAF
-1109 AKKNELLFNKYTLM
+1109 
-1123 TFYNKKT
+1123 
-1130 NNWSL
+1130 
-1135 ISTGDRLGNGLGSG
+1135 
-1149 IVIASGVNPT
+1149 
-1159 LLNNLRNE
+1159 
-1167 PTDRRDL
+1167 
-1174 LTPLSKTDSYISLAS
+1174 LTPTQR
-1189 NGTYSGV
+1189 NGTSYAAWALGVGGSTLDTNANFTGIKIFNDPGTRDVVLIGNVQFVKDTFTRNAPATSLV
-1196 DIVTKTYFHARN
+1196 DI
-1208 NSGNPGACGIG
+1208 
-1219 FGDGDTRDKDSA
+1219 
-1231 YIYGYK
+1231 
-1237 TSVSGRN
+1237 
-1244 TLSLNGLQRL
+1244 LS
-1254 SMESKGQ
+1254 Q
-1261 ISIVGND
+1261 IQYNFVQIKNWFSRND
-1268 LEIIKGNKSLIAYF
+1268 LGYP
-1282 NGLAQLVKRV
+1282 GLYDIGL
-1292 AEHAGWKNVTDYS
+1292 
-1305 I
+1305 

>member
-1 MITFLDEKNN
+1 MITFLDEKDN

-29 SIKGTIYTNQT
+29 SIKGTIYTNQK

-293 RIVSLISE
+293 RIVSLVSE

-321 KRNSGEMSTLS
+321 KRNSGEMSALS

-342 ARALDVAT
+342 SRALDVAT

-392 LYFWNGS
+392 LYFWNGA

-428 QQVDNKASEAFAK
+428 QQLDNKASEAFAK

-457 SVDQN
+457 HLLSDAN
-462 VRLGTASQLFKAQT
+462 NDDNGILGR
-476 KNISDLQDKFRSNK
+476 KFRQQREANRSTRNIATSTRDK
-490 HAITDLK
+490 L
-497 KTTTDYQRTNDENL
+497 TDYQRTNDENL

-526 MKQTADGIRETILE
+526 MKQTADGIRETIAKITVGARNLMVGTKDFSGDWFNKSKWTLEQEKYLGLSVYSRQEEWLGLSEVVEVRLGETYTFSAYVKSSIENDLVFMYLDNRLVEPRATLSLTRKDISVGTNWTRVSATFEVTKAGLMTPRFERNNKNAKLYVAGYKLE
-540 LQTNGSGG
+540 LGNVPSDWSQAIEDTNQII
-548 PNMLRNSRAD
+548 D
-558 DGLQYWTEANNKLG
+558 D
-572 FTSHSFY
+572 
-579 FNGQKKMFE
+579 
-588 LRPGAVVKSPRFIV
+588 
-602 KRNADYTLNILG
+602 
-614 FDNNSKYFRVYF
+614 
-626 CKRKKGSTADFE
+626 
-638 EKQLVFDGQPQWTDG
+638 
-653 PVFNNVKTAKKSF
+653 
-666 KFNIGE
+666 
-672 FDDGYLQFEFD
+672 
-683 RNNPNKWGGL
+683 
-693 FMTELDFYEGTTD
+693 
-706 RKWQPAPE
+706 
-714 DGAEWLNGKITTLD
+714 KITTFD
-728 RTLDGIRATVTEAKS
+728 RTIDGIRATVAEAKS
-743 YIDADGQRR
+743 YIGADGQRR

-758 IRDETAKGINTV
+758 IRDETAKGISTV

-808 NIARMTLTDN
+808 NIARMTLTDS

-825 KAIDKNFNSINQ
+825 KAINKELTPSNYVANPFTMSDYVRKYFGKGDTSTVSLVSSGLSAFGKLEFHANSRLTSNDAVWLPLNRI
-837 VTDPYELANHQV
+837 P
-849 DRFSALENF
+849 
-858 TLERVDGSPYSKL
+858 ERVKDLSFSIVVEGIDKCKISVYVGTERSSTYINYNRQDNTLYGTLTGINSDYRGSDGVYLKL
-871 CFTIKESGERR
+871 SFEG
-882 LFIPLNNLPEDMR
+882 LNG
-895 QFSYS
+895 QS
-900 VKIETTGNVSV
+900 VFLQKPIVVEGREPKFDFEV
-911 LAFSLR
+911 
-917 VRSGTSWSLN
+917 N
-927 KRVNGNI
+927 KRMEVDQALR
-934 YSGTSSVLN
+934 SV
-943 SAQKVS
+943 Q
-949 PDLMITFGG
+949 
-958 TGSVKV
+958 
-964 SMPIV
+964 
-969 IDGTE
+969 
-974 PNANY
+974 
-979 EPNKLERLFTQS
+979 TQ
-991 EKTNQTVRSME
+991 
-1002 TLLNGSWSVKH
+1002 LAGSWAIKN
-1013 LNSAGDIVGQV
+1013 LNSAGDLISGI
-1024 NLTDGDFR
+1024 NLGADGR
-1032 FVGKRFHITG
+1032 NRITGKLTHITN
-1042 ETLIDNA
+1042 ETLMDRA

-1056 ESIEANKIRA
+1056 ESITADQITA
-1066 GTLDAHLVNI
+1066 GTLNASRINVINLNARSITSGTFRGLEYEGGIIRGNNGNTI
-1076 INLNANSITAGA
+1076 INLNTNVTTYNGTAR
-1088 INGIDIR
+1088 IEFKSPQNCLVH
-1095 GSVFSG
+1095 SSG
-1101 QNNEFVID
+1101 GTHAF
-1109 AKKNELLFNKYTLM
+1109 
-1123 TFYNKKT
+1123 
-1130 NNWSL
+1130 
-1135 ISTGDRLGNGLGSG
+1135 
-1149 IVIASGVNPT
+1149 
-1159 LLNNLRNE
+1159 
-1167 PTDRRDL
+1167 
-1174 LTPLSKTDSYISLAS
+1174 LTPTQRGGTSYAAWAF
-1189 NGTYSGV
+1189 GV
-1196 DIVTKTYFHARN
+1196 GGSALDTNANFTGIKIFN
-1208 NSGNPGACGIG
+1208 DPGAREVILIG
-1219 FGDGDTRDKDSA
+1219 DVRFVKDTFTRNAPATALTDILSQIQYNFVQIKNWFQRSDL
-1231 YIYGYK
+1231 GYP
-1237 TSVSGRN
+1237 
-1244 TLSLNGLQRL
+1244 GLYD
-1254 SMESKGQ
+1254 
-1261 ISIVGND
+1261 I
-1268 LEIIKGNKSLIAYF
+1268 
-1282 NGLAQLVKRV
+1282 GL
-1292 AEHAGWKNVTDYS
+1292 
-1305 I
+1305 